1 MLIISES
8 VVSCKTKLEIILY
21 KQDFWQ
27 IIRTFRAICSVDGL
41 QEQVQRQCQQRI
53 VSILLAVS
61 GHQKQ
66 QQDYQ
71 QILRIEIARKQLT
84 QKISD
89 AHWRGGLFSYLGTAA
104 VPGRRRTVVITGSGR
119 AAACAG

>member
-1 MLIISES
+1 MDFIHKRIANLIS
-8 VVSCKTKLEIILY
+8 VKS
-21 KQDFWQ
+21 
-27 IIRTFRAICSVDGL
+27 
-41 QEQVQRQCQQRI
+41 I
-53 VSILLAVS
+53 VTILLTGVFGYLS
-61 GHQKQ
+61 IIGNITGEQFLS
-66 QQDYQ
+66 
-71 QILRIEIARKQLT
+71 IFTVIIAFYFGTQT